1 MCCCCALSLNLDKA
15 LWHERISGNKQ
26 QVVSTRQLFQ
36 HCPSSAWAAYC
47 SGLLPALWQGSTRET
62 GRQSRVELKRSL
74 LQLAEGIPSDWAE
87 HGAHSGLAPALPFP
101 LNSYISVWK
110 NNFTWQN
117 TVYGKW
123 ARFSWWFRCHRD
135 YEVKALVLKGCGLS
149 TEITRNI
156 MLWDLTFI
164 HSVHQVLMCT

>member
-1 MCCCCALSLNLDKA
+1 MCCSRALSVNLDKA
-15 LWHERISGNKQ
+15 LWHEWISGNKQ
-26 QVVSTRQLFQ
+26 QGASTRQLFQ
-36 HCPSSAWAAYC
+36 HWGWAAYC
-47 SGLLPALWQGSTRET
+47 SGPLPALWQESAREMESQ
-62 GRQSRVELKRSL
+62 RRVEPEENL
-74 LQLAEGIPSDWAE
+74 LQLAEGISSDWAG
-87 HGAHSGLAPALPFP
+87 HGAHSGLAPVLPFP
-101 LNSYISVWK
+101 SLSYVSIWK
-110 NNFTWQN
+110 NNLAWQN

-135 YEVKALVLKGCGLS
+135 YEVEALVLKGCRLL